1 MGPTYARQVL
11 GTQFEM
17 HGNVAV
23 TMCFITGLQ
32 VFHFARTLTIRVKS
46 RSYNKNFIGFLV
58 YSTMFEELFMLSKQ
72 QEQACKLKKLF
83 HERDFRGL
91 QQIRQFYVAATLQP
105 DICATLCSQLIDT
118 RNLFA
123 RLNVN
128 NLHDCCMLDGIAMGI
143 LHHNKKCWNF

>member
-58 YSTMFEELFMLSKQ
+58 YSTMLEELFMLSKQ
-72 QEQACKLKKLF
+72 QEQACKPKKLF
-83 HERDFRGL
+83 HERDFSRPSTNPSVLCRDDIAAGYLRNVL
-91 QQIRQFYVAATLQP
+91 QSIDWHKKF
-105 DICATLCSQLIDT
+105 ICQAE
-118 RNLFA
+118 RE
-123 RLNVN
+123 
-128 NLHDCCMLDGIAMGI
+128 
-143 LHHNKKCWNF
+143 

>member
-46 RSYNKNFIGFLV
+46 RSYNKIFIGFLV
-58 YSTMFEELFMLSKQ
+58 YSTMFEELFMLSKTARTSM
-72 QEQACKLKKLF
+72 QAKEVVSKTRFLRLSANPSVLC
-83 HERDFRGL
+83 RDD
-91 QQIRQFYVAATLQP
+91 VAAGYLRNILQ
-105 DICATLCSQLIDT
+105 SID
-118 RNLFA
+118 
-123 RLNVN
+123 
-128 NLHDCCMLDGIAMGI
+128 
-143 LHHNKKCWNF
+143 